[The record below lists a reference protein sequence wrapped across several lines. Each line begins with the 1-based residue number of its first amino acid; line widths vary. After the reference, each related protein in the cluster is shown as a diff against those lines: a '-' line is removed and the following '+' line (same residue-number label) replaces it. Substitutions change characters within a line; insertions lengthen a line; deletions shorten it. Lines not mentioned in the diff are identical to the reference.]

1 MVTVADDRHPFQEGD
16 MVTFSDVRGMT
27 ELNGC
32 EPRRVHVLGNQQFT
46 IGDTS
51 SFSPYESF
59 GWCIQVKQPRS
70 MHFLPLQ
77 EANKCPGEF
86 LVTDFG
92 KFDHAVSLHVAV
104 LALDQFM
111 ETMGRP
117 PCPWSDGD
125 ASQLVSLSEQISEQY
140 QVSEMDSIEV

>member
-59 GWCIQVKQPRS
+59 GW
-70 MHFLPLQ
+70 
-77 EANKCPGEF
+77 
-86 LVTDFG
+86 
-92 KFDHAVSLHVAV
+92 
-104 LALDQFM
+104 
-111 ETMGRP
+111 
-117 PCPWSDGD
+117 
-125 ASQLVSLSEQISEQY
+125 
-140 QVSEMDSIEV
+140 

>member
-1 MVTVADDRHPFQEGD
+1 MADDRHPFQEGD

-32 EPRRVHVLGNQQFT
+32 EPRRIHVLGNQQFT

-59 GWCIQVKQPRS
+59 GWCTQVKQPLS
-70 MHFLPLQ
+70 MHFLPLC

-92 KFDHAVSLHVAV
+92 KLDHAISLHASV
-104 LALDQFM
+104 LALDKFV

-117 PCPWSDGD
+117 PCPWSEED
-125 ASQLVSLSEQISEQY
+125 ASELVTLSERISEEF
-140 QVSEMDSIEV
+140 QVDYGDYSEV